1 MTPKTMQKLRRYHLY
16 LGMFFAP
23 AILLFS
29 LSGALQTFR
38 LQEEKGWGSNPP
50 NWIVWMASVHKD
62 SRLPKAKPAQAQPQ
76 NATPAD
82 DHEHADEHAPPA
94 AAKPAPPPA
103 AGKPPFTLPMKIF
116 VTLLAIGLIFSAAL
130 GIVIALNNR
139 TTRRVSIAMLAAGT
153 VLPLLLLLL

>member
-1 MTPKTMQKLRRYHLY
+1 MTPRTMQTLRRYHLY

-50 NWIVWMASVHKD
+50 GWIVWMASVHKD
-62 SRLPKAKPAQAQPQ
+62 SRLPKAKPAEAG
-76 NATPAD
+76 
-82 DHEHADEHAPPA
+82 DH
-94 AAKPAPPPA
+94 KPAPPKAAPKPP

-116 VTLLAIGLIFSAAL
+116 VALLSAGLIFSTLL
-130 GIVIALNNR
+130 GILIALNNR
-139 TTRRVSIAMLAAGT
+139 ATRRVSLGMLAAGT
-153 VLPLLLLLL
+153 VLPLLLLML

>member
-1 MTPKTMQKLRRYHLY
+1 MTPRTMQTLRRYHLY

-50 NWIVWMASVHKD
+50 SWIVWMASIHKD
-62 SRLPKAKPAQAQPQ
+62 SRLPKAKPVQAAQ
-76 NATPAD
+76 
-82 DHEHADEHAPPA
+82 HEHADDHDHGPEAPKAAPPS
-94 AAKPAPPPA
+94 P
-103 AGKPPFTLPMKIF
+103 AGKPPFKLPMQIF
-116 VTLLAIGLIFSAAL
+116 VALLSIGLIFSTVL
-130 GIVIALNNR
+130 GIMIALNNR
-139 TTRRVSIAMLAAGT
+139 ALRRMSLSMLAAGT